1 MRKAVIFDLD
11 DTLISEKDYIQSGYL
26 HVAQLLSKRID
37 VLTETIYSDLL
48 ELFKQNSKN
57 VFNRLFDKYEIK
69 YSKEMIMELVGEY
82 RSHFPNISVF
92 DDVIPCL
99 NELKKAG
106 IKTGIITDGYAIGQ
120 RQKIKAIDAD
130 KYFDE
135 IIVTDE
141 LGREYW
147 KPHPK
152 AFEIMKELL
161 NVRFSDMVY
170 IGDNVTKDFV
180 SPNRLGMKTVCIS
193 REQGIY
199 DINKHL
205 FGEDFHAV
213 YSIKNLYD
221 LSNILNERVYK
232 NGENSR

>member
-26 HVAQLLSKRID
+26 HVAKVLSKRIEI
-37 VLTETIYSDLL
+37 LEETIYSDLL
-48 ELFKQNSKN
+48 ELFKHNSKN

-99 NELKKAG
+99 NELKKAR

-120 RQKIKAIDAD
+120 RQKIRAIGAD

-141 LGREYW
+141 LGRKYW

-161 NVRFSDMVY
+161 NVRFSDKVY

-180 SPNRLGMKTVCIS
+180 SPNRLGMKTVCIY

-199 DINKHL
+199 DIKNQF
-205 FGEDFHAV
+205 FGNDFHAV

-221 LSNILNERVYK
+221 LPYILNKRVYK
-232 NGENSR
+232 SGEN